1 MDQIT
6 PDNLL
11 NLLFEDCKLAPTEDR
26 KYHAVRMLDFYITEV
41 ESSNNPDM
49 APLALIEGII
59 AKKNKLL
66 EDQLNEIIHNPTFLE
81 FEGNWRSI
89 EYLVKNT
96 HESSAL
102 KLRILNITKE
112 ELLDDLRNAVEF
124 DQSQLFKKVYE
135 AEFGTVGGEPYSC
148 LVGAYSFDRS
158 SRDVY
163 LLEKIAGVSAAAHA
177 PFLAAAD
184 PGIMDFK
191 RFTELS
197 VPRDLRKL
205 FDSTEAIRWN
215 AFREQEDSRYTAL
228 VLPRVLIRA
237 PYNDDENPADG
248 MSFNER
254 GVDDS
259 NDFYCWGNPAFV
271 LAQRITEAVYQ
282 YNWPAAI
289 RGVEGGG
296 VVEELPLHMF
306 KTTDGDTVMKTP
318 TEISITDRREK
329 ELSDLGFIALCHIK
343 GTNKAV
349 FFGGQTVQKPKQYFK
364 DEATANAALSARLPY
379 LLAASRFA
387 HYIKAIMRDKVA
399 SFQTGEDVRK
409 YLSNWIAN
417 YVLLN
422 DTASQE
428 LKAQI
433 PLREAKIEVKDNP
446 ANPGS
451 YNAFIFIRP
460 HFQMEDLTASIRL
473 VAKLPK

>member
-11 NLLFEDCKLAPTEDR
+11 NLLFNDCKLARTEDK
-26 KYHAVRMLDFYITEV
+26 KYYALQMLDAYISEV
-41 ESSNNPDM
+41 EASNEENE
-49 APLALIEGII
+49 APLALIEKTI
-59 AKKNKLL
+59 AKKAQVI
-66 EDQLNEIIHNPTFLE
+66 EDQLNEIIHHPVFLD

-96 HESSAL
+96 ISCNSI
-102 KLRILNITKE
+102 KLRVLNISKE
-112 ELLDDLRNAVEF
+112 DLLNDLKMAVEF

-148 LVGAYSFDRS
+148 LIGGYSFDRS
-158 SRDVY
+158 NQDVF
-163 LLEKIAGVSAAAHA
+163 LLEKIAGVAAAAHA
-177 PFLAAAD
+177 PFIAAASAK
-184 PGIMDFK
+184 IMDFNK
-191 RFTELS
+191 FTEIS
-197 VPRDLRKL
+197 VPRDLRKI
-205 FDSTEAIRWN
+205 FDSTEAIKWN
-215 AFREQEDSRYTAL
+215 SFREQEDSRYTAL

-237 PYNDDENPADG
+237 PYNMEENIPDG
-248 MSFNER
+248 LIFNEH
-254 GVDDS
+254 GMNES

-271 LAQRITEAVYQ
+271 LAQRITNAVFE

-296 VVEELPLHMF
+296 VVEDLPVHQF
-306 KTTDGDTVMKTP
+306 KTTHGDIVMKTP

-329 ELSDLGFIALCHIK
+329 ELSDLGFISLCHIK
-343 GTNKAV
+343 GTDKAV
-349 FFGGQTVQKPKQYFK
+349 FFGGQTVQKPKQYFN
-364 DEATANAALSARLPY
+364 DDATANANLSARLPY

-399 SFQTGEDVRK
+399 SFQTGDEVKR

-428 LKAQI
+428 LKAEI

-446 ANPGS
+446 DNPGS
-451 YNAFIFIRP
+451 YDAFIFIRP